1 MTTPTSGTCDA
12 SFVAVREAFENN
24 FIEHGEIGAAV
35 HITVD
40 GVSVVDIW
48 AGYSTPAK
56 DRIWQDHQLVNAF
69 SVGKGI
75 TAVIAAQCVARGEFE
90 YETLVTDV
98 WPEFGTQGKEILTIR
113 DLLGHRAGIPALR
126 ERLPRGAM
134 FDWLQMT
141 SALAT
146 ERPWWEPGAAHGY
159 HVNTFGFLIG
169 EVIRR
174 ATGTTVGQL
183 IQRDIASPLEAD
195 VYLGAPSHLHARMA
209 DFEWPGGVPSEDVP
223 VGMDEAQTMQFN
235 TYSNPSGLSGAG
247 VVNSAQ
253 WREAEMPSTNM
264 HASARGVSRLYTALA
279 AGGTHENVEVIPRE
293 VLDVSVSEVSQ
304 GDDQVLGRVSRFAHG
319 FQIPIPERGFGP
331 HSESFGHYGA
341 GGSVGFADPISR
353 VGFGY
358 VMNQMGPR
366 WQNPRNKALIEA
378 LYSCL

>member
-1 MTTPTSGTCDA
+1 MATPTFGSCDT
-12 SFVAVREAFENN
+12 SFVAVRDAFENN

-40 GVSVVDIW
+40 GKSVVDIW
-48 AGYSTPAK
+48 AGYATPAK
-56 DRIWQDHQLVNAF
+56 DRLWADHQLVNAF
-69 SVGKGI
+69 SVGKGV
-75 TAVIAAQCVARGEFE
+75 TAVVAAQCVARGDFS
-90 YETLVTDV
+90 YESLVTEL
-98 WPEFGTQGKEILTIR
+98 WPEFGTHGKEILTIG
-113 DLLGHRAGIPALR
+113 DLLGHRAGVPALR
-126 ERLPRGAM
+126 DRLPRGAM
-134 FDWLQMT
+134 FDWAQMT
-141 SALAT
+141 TALAA
-146 ERPWWEPGAAHGY
+146 ERPWWPPGTVHGY

-174 ATGTTVGQL
+174 ATGLTVGQL
-183 IQRDIASPLEAD
+183 IQRDIATPLAAD
-195 VYLGAPSHLHARMA
+195 IYLGASPLLHSRMA
-209 DFEWPGGVPSEDVP
+209 DFEWPGGAPSEEVP
-223 VGMDEAQTMQFN
+223 EGMDEAQTMQFN

-264 HASARGVSRLYTALA
+264 HASARGVSNLYTALA
-279 AGGTHENVEVIPRE
+279 HGGSIQGSAILPSEI
-293 VLDVSVSEVSQ
+293 LDIAVSEVSQ
-304 GDDQVLGRVSRFAHG
+304 GDDKVLGRVSRFAHG

-331 HSESFGHYGA
+331 HQESFGHFGA

>member
-69 SVGKGI
+69 SVGKGV

-279 AGGTHENVEVIPRE
+279 VGGTHENVEVIPRE

>member
-331 HSESFGHYGA
+331 HSVSFGHYGA

>member
-293 VLDVSVSEVSQ
+293 VLDVAVSEVSQ

-331 HSESFGHYGA
+331 HSVSFGHYGA